1 MMREDYKY
9 MNKKNTP
16 LGKMDKFG
24 LLWVNI
30 FINLYLTIHSRVCLF
45 FLFLCL
51 DIGKLYIP
59 SLTMIS
65 MKCGFNASGGTL
77 VEVLSG
83 M

>member
-1 MMREDYKY
+1 MREDYKY

-30 FINLYLTIHSRVCLF
+30 LRNLYLTIHSRVFLFF
-45 FLFLCL
+45 FLFLSV
-51 DIGKLYIP
+51 DIGKLYIT

>member
-1 MMREDYKY
+1 MREDYKY
-9 MNKKNTP
+9 INNKNTP

-30 FINLYLTIHSRVCLF
+30 FINLYLTIHSRVFF
-45 FLFLCL
+45 FLFL